1 MKLRNKKSE
10 KLYEIVDI
18 SGADLVV
25 IEGVDKKGQF
35 VKRRINP
42 KLLES
47 HYELVEDNYV
57 GQSASVLDIVEEV
70 IFESSGQEPP
80 TNKNTVRIDFSEP
93 KPKKKKASNKKA
105 QVKKEKA
112 PVKKEVQKKEPTAK
126 KKTETKKKPLPA
138 SDKDLYTLQDFSEE
152 VGMTPASIRAKLRK
166 LKIEKPGSSWQW
178 SSREEASHIIKRF
191 KK

>member
-35 VKRRINP
+35 VKRRVNP
-42 KLLES
+42 KLLDS
-47 HYELVEDNYV
+47 HYELVEDSYV

-80 TNKNTVRIDFSEP
+80 TNKKNTVRIDFSEP
-93 KPKKKKASNKKA
+93 KPKKKKA

-112 PVKKEVQKKEPTAK
+112 PVKKEVQKKKPIAK

-138 SDKDLYTLQDFSEE
+138 SAKDLYTLQDLSEE

-178 SSREEASHIIKRF
+178 SSREEASHIIEKF